1 MADDFDSIVKG
12 ALQTQIDVKSVSGTT
27 FIKTSP
33 GTPTKPWDPLSTT
46 PSSPPMIYLNLLVLE
61 ASLRAQYLELRARR
75 RHHTFFLLLLSA
87 WIVGFG
93 YALFFAPREDGI
105 GVGGSVYWGVEAG
118 EKVCFMGGVIT
129 SILVWAT
136 GIWDRGIRWPRRWF
150 NVSNRG
156 LRGFNCKLVIIK
168 RSWWAEMAS
177 TIGFFLTYGLF
188 SHTASSSYRFVDAAI
203 LREVDRELY
212 MTDVHSTVH
221 NMGVPGLSAM
231 CNDEN
236 GHEEDLAPAGDFV
249 KLLLHAKPFSPS
261 FREDWEIYRSE
272 YWDKENERRAHI
284 RAKLRA
290 RNRQYAK
297 NRWGIFWWLPWHHA
311 QTERHFARIASS
323 RAAHLYSNGDANGAL
338 SHSAKGAQ
346 HHRSRSIRRGSVSS
360 TRSLTPT
367 RDSVSP
373 APMDGALLDRARR
386 GSISLEMR
394 RGKRLSVSSTTN
406 AGGVLGST
414 SRKKPAFPE
423 TPSPLARESVLISDC
438 DSKDEMDSSEK
449 TKPAKRRPA
458 ITKG

>member
-12 ALQTQIDVKSVSGTT
+12 ALQTQIDVKSISGTSS
-27 FIKTSP
+27 IKPSLGTSA
-33 GTPTKPWDPLSTT
+33 KPWDPLSTT

-75 RHHTFFLLLLSA
+75 RHHTFFLLLLSG

-168 RSWWAEMAS
+168 RPWWAEMAS
-177 TIGFFLTYGLF
+177 TVGFFLTYGLF
-188 SHTASSSYRFVDAAI
+188 SNTASSSYRYVDASI
-203 LREVDRELY
+203 LREVERELSLAEF
-212 MTDVHSTVH
+212 HSTVP
-221 NMGVPGLSAM
+221 NLGVPGTSSIGS
-231 CNDEN
+231 DER
-236 GHEEDLAPAGDFV
+236 GREEDLAPAGDFV

-261 FREDWEIYRSE
+261 FRENWEIYRSE
-272 YWDKENERRAHI
+272 YWDKENERRALI

-297 NRWGIFWWLPWHHA
+297 NRWGMLWWLPWHHT
-311 QTERHFARIASS
+311 QTERHFARIASA
-323 RAAHLYSNGDANGAL
+323 RAAHAAD
-338 SHSAKGAQ
+338 SHAAKGPQ
-346 HHRSRSIRRGSVSS
+346 HHRSRSIRRGSISS

-367 RDSVSP
+367 RDFISP
-373 APMDGALLDRARR
+373 PSPLDGAASGPVAGGPGSRR
-386 GSISLEMR
+386 GSISPEMR
-394 RGKRLSVSSTTN
+394 RGKRLSVSSAIG
-406 AGGVLGST
+406 AGGALGSAG
-414 SRKKPAFPE
+414 RKKPASPD
-423 TPSPLARESVLISDC
+423 TPSPLARESVLASDD
-438 DSKDEMDSSEK
+438 DSKDELDCEK
-449 TKPAKRRPA
+449 RTKPVKKKPA
-458 ITKG
+458 ATKS